1 MARRKASDFVEGR
14 VKGGSLGLGHFE
26 IVRCWA
32 FKEEFFQAW
41 IPKIRISTKP
51 GTKPHTLLTLT
62 WHTPYDKPRN
72 EYSVFVHAIDN
83 KGNTLFQFDH

>member
-1 MARRKASDFVEGR
+1 MARAKASDFVQGR
-14 VKGGSLGLGHFE
+14 MKGGGLGLGHFE

-51 GTKPHTLLTLT
+51 GTEPKVFTDQPV
-62 WHTPYDKPRN
+62 YD
-72 EYSVFVHAIDN
+72 SS
-83 KGNTLFQFDH
+83 

>member
-32 FKEEFFQAW
+32 FKEEIFQSW
-41 IPKIRISTKP
+41 IPKIRISTKS
-51 GTKPHTLLTLT
+51 GTKPCLALKVTAISVSQGLLMALLKFMLQSTSYKVLY
-62 WHTPYDKPRN
+62 PL
-72 EYSVFVHAIDN
+72 
-83 KGNTLFQFDH
+83 G